1 MVLLTV
7 FRLVLFK
14 TLNAL
19 RLQRALGKRQYN
31 QIVKQLRQQYVE
43 NELRGVI
50 GSRIRPAAAK
60 AR

>member
-19 RLQRALGKRQYN
+19 RLQRALGKWQYN

-50 GSRIRPAAAK
+50 ASRIRPAAAK

>member
-1 MVLLTV
+1 MVFLTV

-31 QIVKQLRQQYVE
+31 QIVKQLRQQYV
-43 NELRGVI
+43 
-50 GSRIRPAAAK
+50 
-60 AR
+60 

>member
-50 GSRIRPAAAK
+50 GSRIRTAAAK

>member
-43 NELRGVI
+43 NELRGAI
-50 GSRIRPAAAK
+50 ASRIRPAAAK